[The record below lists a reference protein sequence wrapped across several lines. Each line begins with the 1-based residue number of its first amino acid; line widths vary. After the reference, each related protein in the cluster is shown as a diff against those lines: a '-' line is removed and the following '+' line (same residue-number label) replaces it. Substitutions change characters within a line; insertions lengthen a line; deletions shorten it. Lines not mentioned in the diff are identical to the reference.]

1 MAKPKTA
8 PTPAPVKR
16 RKPEKAR
23 KDDQIRIRLTAEQK
37 EAFTEVAERAGL
49 DVSSWLRWLGVRE
62 VQRAQGA
69 APESTK
75 IT

>member
-8 PTPAPVKR
+8 PPPVKR
-16 RKPEKAR
+16 RKSEKAR

-69 APESTK
+69 APDAAKSS
-75 IT
+75 